1 MTYQVI
7 ARKWRPQTFEDVVG
21 QEAITRT
28 LQNAIADQRL
38 HHAYIFAG
46 PRGVGKTTTARIFAR
61 ALNCVTGPTVN
72 PCGQCPACVEIARG
86 SSIDV
91 LEIDAATHTQV
102 DNIREV
108 IVNTIATTPAR
119 DRYKVFI
126 IDEVH
131 QLSNHAFNALLK
143 TLEEPPSH
151 VLFMM
156 ATTERHKVPDTI
168 LSRCQL
174 FEFRLIA
181 ESKIFERLRRIA
193 EEESITISDTALH
206 KIARAGE
213 GSMRDAQSVFDQVI
227 SFAGREISD
236 EDVIN
241 ALGIVGTELLVRVT
255 EAIAEGDNSKVLQLI
270 NELVERGY
278 DLRYFC
284 RELMAHFRN
293 LLVLKSVGYDAE
305 LVTLSSAELESIRS
319 LPQRFSEAELIRAF
333 HLLTE
338 VEQNLRYTTE
348 PRFQV
353 EIGLVKLA
361 QAGQLRSV
369 AELVARLETLEKRV
383 RGEPLGRSEYAATAE
398 PSLPQVSEAPAP
410 RSRSSTRNPSEP
422 MADRN
427 RESSRSLGREQ
438 AATGVALAPVAQSK
452 GLEEQIKAML
462 AERGKLLLLATLD
475 QAQVIELVDD
485 MLRVVFADDGGLLKE
500 TLKERVNVQLIE
512 TIARDITGRDVKLT
526 VLTESNTSRSEN
538 TQEQEHRQLR
548 AEAERDPT
556 VRALLKTFKGK
567 LTEVV
572 PKKQETGSR

>member
-7 ARKWRPQTFEDVVG
+7 ARKWRPQSFEDVVG

-61 ALNCVTGPTVN
+61 ALNCAKGPTTN
-72 PCGQCPACVEIARG
+72 PCGHCPACEEIARG

-102 DNIREV
+102 DNVREV
-108 IVNTIATTPAR
+108 IINTIATTPAR

-143 TLEEPPSH
+143 TLEEPPPH

-181 ESKIFERLRRIA
+181 ENKIFERLRRIA
-193 EEESITISDTALH
+193 AEEGITIGDTALH

-227 SFAGREISD
+227 SFAGREIND
-236 EDVIN
+236 EDVIS
-241 ALGIVGTELLVRVT
+241 ALGIVGIDLLVRVT
-255 EAIAEGDNSKVLQLI
+255 EAIADGDSRQVLQLI

-284 RELMAHFRN
+284 RELMTHVRN
-293 LLVLKSVGYDAE
+293 LLVLKSVGYDGE
-305 LVTLSSAELESIRS
+305 LLSLSSAELESLRP

-333 HLLTE
+333 HVLTE
-338 VEQNLRYTTE
+338 VEQNLRYSTE
-348 PRFQV
+348 PRFQL

-369 AELVARLETLEKRV
+369 AELVTRLEDVEKRL
-383 RGEPLGRSEYAATAE
+383 RGEPSARSEYAAASA
-398 PSLPQVSEAPAP
+398 PAPPQVSEAPAP
-410 RSRSSTRNPSEP
+410 RSLSPTRKPSEP
-422 MADRN
+422 MADRQ
-427 RESSRSLGREQ
+427 REASRSPGREQ
-438 AATGVALAPVAQSK
+438 AAAGVALAPVAERK
-452 GLEEQIKAML
+452 DLGEQIKAVL
-462 AERGKLLLLATLD
+462 AERGKMLLLATLD
-475 QAQVIELVDD
+475 QARVIEIVGDT
-485 MLRVVFADDGGLLKE
+485 LRIVFAGDGGMLKE
-500 TLKERVNVQLIE
+500 TLKERANVQLIE
-512 TIARDITGRDVKLT
+512 TVAREVVGRDVKLT
-526 VLTESNTSRSEN
+526 VVTERDNSPPKNTE
-538 TQEQEHRQLR
+538 EQERDQWR
-548 AEAERDPT
+548 AAAERDPT
-556 VRALLKTFKGK
+556 VRALLKTFKGE

-572 PKKQETGSR
+572 PKK